1 MNIRKPQPISETRQQ
16 ILNVA
21 ERLFADHGLQ
31 GVSIRDI
38 TREANVNLGAINYY
52 FGTKQQLIAAVFE
65 RRLAPIGEERLAS
78 LDAVENAAGAGAP
91 TLEAVLEAFIR
102 PAVRQALDEPHGTA
116 QFRKLMGR
124 CFHEPN
130 AELDVVL
137 HKHFDPVRQ
146 RFDAALSRAMPGLS
160 REDVFW
166 RMHLTLGVL
175 HHSLMMLD
183 RQPPGLPPIQLDVES
198 LVKRLVAFC
207 AAGFRAAIAQ

>member
-1 MNIRKPQPISETRQQ
+1 MNTDKPEVAIETRER

-21 ERLFADHGLQ
+21 ERLFAKHGLQ

-38 TREANVNLGAINYY
+38 THEARANLGAINYH

-65 RRLAPIGEERLAS
+65 RRLAPIGEERLAA
-78 LDAVENAAGAGAP
+78 LDAVEKATGGGAS
-91 TLEAVLEAFIR
+91 TLEAVLEAFIL
-102 PAVRQALDEPHGTA
+102 PAVRRALDEPQGTT

-130 AELDVVL
+130 AELDAL
-137 HKHFDPVRQ
+137 LQGHFEPVAR
-146 RFDAALSRAMPGLS
+146 RFDAALSRAMPELS

-166 RMHLTLGVL
+166 RMHLTLGAL

-183 RQPPGLPPIQLDVES
+183 RQPPGLPPIQWDVEG
-198 LVKRLVAFC
+198 LVKRLVTFC
-207 AAGFRAAIAQ
+207 AAGFRAPFPQ